1 MKPIFKTAAA
11 LIAGAVLLGAP
22 AAFAIDNNPPLPDP
36 KLQQRYLDLTHEL
49 RCMQCQNESLAD
61 SPVGLASDLR
71 RDVREQILAGATD
84 EQIRDLMVSRY
95 GDFILFRPRLNA
107 RTAWLWFAPGVLMVV
122 GLLIGVRVLRDRQ
135 RRVDVMGP
143 PDEDT
148 ARSESSDP

>member
-1 MKPIFKTAAA
+1 MKTLCKIVAA
-11 LIAGAVLLGAP
+11 LIAAAMLLGTP

-95 GDFILFRPRLNA
+95 GEFILFRPRLNA
-107 RTAWLWFAPGVLMVV
+107 RTAWLWFAPVLLMIVGVL
-122 GLLIGVRVLRDRQ
+122 IAVRVVRDRQ
-135 RRVDVMGP
+135 RRVDVLGP

-148 ARSESSDP
+148 ARAESSDP

>member
-1 MKPIFKTAAA
+1 
-11 LIAGAVLLGAP
+11 
-22 AAFAIDNNPPLPDP
+22 
-36 KLQQRYLDLTHEL
+36 
-49 RCMQCQNESLAD
+49 MQCQNESLAD

-107 RTAWLWFAPGVLMVV
+107 RTAWLWFAPGVLMIV

-143 PDEDT
+143 PDED
-148 ARSESSDP
+148 AAHSESSEP

>member
-1 MKPIFKTAAA
+1 MKPICKIAAA

-22 AAFAIDNNPPLPDP
+22 VAFAIDNNPPLPDP

-107 RTAWLWFAPGVLMVV
+107 RTAWLWFAPGLLMIV

-135 RRVDVMGP
+135 RRVDVLGP
-143 PDEDT
+143 PDEDA

>member
-1 MKPIFKTAAA
+1 MKTIFKIAAA
-11 LIAGAVLLGAP
+11 LIAGAVLLGGQG
-22 AAFAIDNNPPLPDP
+22 AFAIDNNPPLADP
-36 KLQQRYLDLTHEL
+36 KLQQRYLGLTHEL

-107 RTAWLWFAPGVLMVV
+107 RTAWLWFAPGVLMIV

-143 PDEDT
+143 PDED
-148 ARSESSDP
+148 AAHAESSDP

>member
-1 MKPIFKTAAA
+1 MKTLCKIAAA
-11 LIAGAVLLGAP
+11 LIAGAMLLSIP

-95 GDFILFRPRLNA
+95 GEFILFRPRLNA
-107 RTAWLWFAPGVLMVV
+107 RTAWLWFAPVLLMIVGVL
-122 GLLIGVRVLRDRQ
+122 IAVRVVRDRQ
-135 RRVDVMGP
+135 RRVDVLGP

-148 ARSESSDP
+148 ARAESSEP

>member
-1 MKPIFKTAAA
+1 MKPICKIAAA
-11 LIAGAVLLGAP
+11 LVAGAVLLGAP
-22 AAFAIDNNPPLPDP
+22 VAFAIDNNPPLPDP

-84 EQIRDLMVSRY
+84 QQIRDLMVSRY
-95 GDFILFRPRLNA
+95 GEFILFRPRLNA
-107 RTAWLWFAPGVLMVV
+107 RTAWLWFAPGVLMIV

-135 RRVDVMGP
+135 RRVDVLGP
-143 PDEDT
+143 ADEDA

>member
-1 MKPIFKTAAA
+1 MKTSVKIAAA
-11 LIAGAVLLGAP
+11 LIAGAALLGAP
-22 AAFAIDNNPPLPDP
+22 GAFAIDNNPPLPDP

-95 GDFILFRPRLNA
+95 GEFILFRPRLNA
-107 RTAWLWFAPGVLMVV
+107 RTAWLWFAPVLLMIVGVL
-122 GLLIGVRVLRDRQ
+122 IAVRVVRDRQ
-135 RRVDVMGP
+135 RRVEVLGP

-148 ARSESSDP
+148 ARAESSDP

>member
-1 MKPIFKTAAA
+1 MKMIFKTAAA
-11 LIAGAVLLGAP
+11 LIAGAVLLGA
-22 AAFAIDNNPPLPDP
+22 AAALAIDNSPPLPDP

-84 EQIRDLMVSRY
+84 EQIRDHMVARY
-95 GDFILFRPRLNA
+95 GEFILFRPRLNA
-107 RTAWLWFAPGVLMVV
+107 RTAWLWFTPGVLMIV

-143 PDEDT
+143 PDEDA
-148 ARSESSDP
+148 ARAESGDP